1 MNEYKS
7 VMLISPDKV
16 KGFAVVGLNVDD
28 STLGNCIRLAHIH
41 VKDVVGKE
49 LMDKLRLLVYNKIQG
64 SGNTIDDE
72 ENIAYKVL
80 LDEYMTPALAYGTA
94 VEAAMVN
101 ELKIRNMGVVKNSD
115 TNVNQV
121 TPGEYTRLA
130 SYYKTYLND
139 AYNSMMEFLCEEK
152 AAFVELPDGFC
163 TCSSKPLY
171 ANTNLWLGES
181 KR

>member
-1 MNEYKS
+1 MNEHKN

-28 STLGNCIRLAHIH
+28 NTLGNCIRLAHIH

-101 ELKIRNMGVVKNSD
+101 ELKIR
-115 TNVNQV
+115 TEII
-121 TPGEYTRLA
+121 PCLLIALA
-130 SYYKTYLND
+130 WGN
-139 AYNSMMEFLCEEK
+139 FL
-152 AAFVELPDGFC
+152 APIL
-163 TCSSKPLY
+163 
-171 ANTNLWLGES
+171 
-181 KR
+181 